1 MSAQGQHGA
10 SPEGSLGG
18 GMEMRV
24 RMTEPQRVQ
33 CPWLRTL
40 RTDEQA
46 CEGLREP
53 RAQALCWEV
62 PVPTSRLPGH
72 QAPCRGAHLAGAAAP
87 RPPVSD
93 GSNEAPG
100 MQKSKKTCPTEMRS
114 TTLVSFTLGI
124 SIKNIFGHLKLS
136 YCSLMLCSF

>member
-10 SPEGSLGG
+10 RPEGSLGG

-24 RMTEPQRVQ
+24 QMTEPQRVQ

-46 CEGLREP
+46 CEGPSEP

-93 GSNEAPG
+93 GNNEAPG

-114 TTLVSFTLGI
+114 TNQS
-124 SIKNIFGHLKLS
+124 SKLTQNKDAKKDVIIAFH
-136 YCSLMLCSF
+136 ML